1 MATDEK
7 RGKMLTGSIVAL
19 ITPFTQ
25 EGAIDHLALS
35 ALIQWHMEQ
44 GSQGIVLCGSTG
56 EGTSL
61 TPQEKLDIFKQ
72 GVQIAKGRIPIIA
85 GTGTSSTSTTVE
97 LTQAAKNIGVDA
109 CLVIVPY
116 YTKPSIQGCIAHYKE
131 VCSVKIPIFV
141 YHHPGRTG
149 IKLPIETLVEI
160 AKDPYVW
167 GIKESTADIEYA
179 VRLSQEIKKPL
190 FCGDDH
196 LVVPLMSLKFK
207 GCISVIANLV
217 PKQWQQLLCMLSDQS
232 FEEAGK
238 LYEKYHSLC
247 ASLFLES
254 NPQCV
259 KYALYQMRYCLPH
272 LRLPLMQPSKAVRER
287 ITEEM
292 QALGLCSNLHFSGIG
307 G

>member
-1 MATDEK
+1 
-7 RGKMLTGSIVAL
+7 MLTGSIVAL

-25 EGAIDHLALS
+25 EGAIDYLALDT
-35 ALIQWHMEQ
+35 LIEWHIAQ

-61 TPQEKLDIFKQ
+61 SLQEKLHIFKQ
-72 GVQIAKGRIPIIA
+72 GVQIANGRIPIIA

-97 LTQAAKNIGVDA
+97 LTQAAKDIGVHA

-116 YTKPSIQGCIAHYKE
+116 YTKPSVQGCIAHYKE
-131 VCSVKIPIFV
+131 VCSVNIPIFV

-149 IKLPIETLVEI
+149 IKLPMEALVEI
-160 AKDPYVW
+160 AKDPYVC
-167 GIKESTADIEYA
+167 GIKESTADIEYV

-196 LVVPLMSLKFK
+196 LVVPLMALKFK
-207 GCISVIANLV
+207 GCISVIANLI
-217 PKQWQQLLCMLSDQS
+217 PKQWQQLLCMLSDQN

-259 KYALYQMRYCLPH
+259 KYALYQMGYCLSL
-272 LRLPLMQPSKAVRER
+272 LRLPLMQPSRDVKER
-287 ITEEM
+287 IREEM
-292 QALGLCSNLHFSGIG
+292 QALGLSSNLDLSGVSS
-307 G
+307 

>member
-1 MATDEK
+1 
-7 RGKMLTGSIVAL
+7 MLTGSIVAL

-25 EGAIDHLALS
+25 EGAVDYLALS
-35 ALIQWHMEQ
+35 ALIKWHIEQ

-61 TPQEKLDIFKQ
+61 SSEERLHIFKQ
-72 GVQIAKGRIPIIA
+72 GVQIANGRIPIIA

-97 LTQAAKNIGVDA
+97 LTQAAKDIGVDA

-116 YTKPSIQGCIAHYKE
+116 YIKPSIQGCIAHYKE
-131 VCSVKIPIFV
+131 VCSVKIPILV

-160 AKDPYVW
+160 AKDPYIC
-167 GIKESTADIEYA
+167 GIKESTADIDYA
-179 VRLSQEIKKPL
+179 VKLSQEIKKPL

-196 LVVPLMSLKFK
+196 LVVPLMALKFK
-207 GCISVIANLV
+207 GCISVIANLI
-217 PKQWQQLLCMLSDQS
+217 PKQWRQLLYLLSDQS
-232 FEEAGK
+232 FRQASK

-247 ASLFLES
+247 TSLFLES

-259 KYALYQMRYCLPH
+259 KYALYQMGYCLPH
-272 LRLPLMQPSKAVRER
+272 LRLPLMQPSIDVRER
-287 ITEEM
+287 IKEEM
-292 QALGLCSNLHFSGIG
+292 QALGLCSNLNLSGVSG
-307 G
+307 

>member
-1 MATDEK
+1 MVANEK
-7 RGKMLTGSIVAL
+7 RGEMLTGSIVAL

-25 EGAIDHLALS
+25 EGAIDYLALDT
-35 ALIQWHMEQ
+35 LIEWHIAQ

-61 TPQEKLDIFKQ
+61 SLQEKLHIFKQ
-72 GVQIAKGRIPIIA
+72 GVQIANGRIPIIA

-97 LTQAAKNIGVDA
+97 LTQAAKDIGVHA

-116 YTKPSIQGCIAHYKE
+116 YTKPSVQGCIAHYKE
-131 VCSVKIPIFV
+131 VCSVNIPIFV

-149 IKLPIETLVEI
+149 IKLPMEALVEI
-160 AKDPYVW
+160 AKDPYVC
-167 GIKESTADIEYA
+167 GIKESTADIEYV

-196 LVVPLMSLKFK
+196 LVVPLMALKFK
-207 GCISVIANLV
+207 GCISVIANLI
-217 PKQWQQLLCMLSDQS
+217 PKQWQQLLCMLSDQN

-259 KYALYQMRYCLPH
+259 KYALYQMGYCLSL
-272 LRLPLMQPSKAVRER
+272 LRLPLMQPSRDVKER
-287 ITEEM
+287 IREEM
-292 QALGLCSNLHFSGIG
+292 QALGLSSNLDLSGVSS
-307 G
+307 

>member
-1 MATDEK
+1 MVTNEK
-7 RGKMLTGSIVAL
+7 RDEMLTGSIVAL

-25 EGAIDHLALS
+25 EGTVDYLALS
-35 ALIQWHMEQ
+35 ALIKWHIEQ

-56 EGTSL
+56 EGISL
-61 TPQEKLDIFKQ
+61 SSQEKLNIFKQ
-72 GVQIAKGRIPIIA
+72 GVQIGKGHIPIIA

-116 YTKPSIQGCIAHYKE
+116 YIKPGIQGCIAHYKE
-131 VCSVKIPIFV
+131 VCSVKIPIFI

-149 IKLPIETLVEI
+149 IKLPIETLVKI

-167 GIKESTADIEYA
+167 GIKESSADIEYA
-179 VRLSQEIKKPL
+179 VRLSQEIAKPL

-196 LVVPLMSLKFK
+196 LVVPLMALKFK
-207 GCISVIANLV
+207 GCISVIANLI
-217 PKQWQQLLCMLSDQS
+217 PKQWQQLLCMLSDQNFKQAS
-232 FEEAGK
+232 K

-247 ASLFLES
+247 TSLFLES

-259 KYALYQMRYCLPH
+259 KYALYQMGYCLPH
-272 LRLPLMQPSKAVRER
+272 LRLPLMEPSIDVRER
-287 ITEEM
+287 IRKEM
-292 QALGLCSNLHFSGIG
+292 QALGLCSNFHLRGIG

>member
-1 MATDEK
+1 MAANEK

-19 ITPFTQ
+19 VTPFTQ
-25 EGAIDHLALS
+25 EGAVDDLALS
-35 ALIQWHMEQ
+35 ALITWHMEQ

-61 TPQEKLDIFKQ
+61 SSQEKLHIFKQ
-72 GVQIAKGRIPIIA
+72 GVQIANGRIPIIA

-116 YTKPSIQGCIAHYKE
+116 YTKPSLQGCIAHYKE

-149 IKLPIETLVEI
+149 MKLPIDTLVEI
-160 AKDPYVW
+160 AKDPYVC
-167 GIKESTADIEYA
+167 GIKESTADIDYA
-179 VRLSQEIKKPL
+179 VRLSQEIEKPL

-196 LVVPLMSLKFK
+196 LVVPLMALKFK
-207 GCISVIANLV
+207 GCISVIANLI
-217 PKQWQQLLCMLSDQS
+217 PKQWQQLLSMLSDQS
-232 FEEAGK
+232 FREAGK

-247 ASLFLES
+247 TSLFLES

-259 KYALYQMRYCLPH
+259 KYALYQMGYCLPH
-272 LRLPLMQPSKAVRER
+272 LRLPLMQPSIAVKER
-287 ITEEM
+287 IRGEM
-292 QALGLCSNLHFSGIG
+292 QALGLCSNLYLSGIVG
-307 G
+307 

>member
-1 MATDEK
+1 MAANEK

-25 EGAIDHLALS
+25 EGAVDYLALS
-35 ALIQWHMEQ
+35 ALIKWHIEQ

-61 TPQEKLDIFKQ
+61 SSQERLQIFEQ
-72 GVQIAKGRIPIIA
+72 GVQIANGRIPIIA

-97 LTQAAKNIGVDA
+97 LTQTAKDIGVDA

-116 YTKPSIQGCIAHYKE
+116 YIKPSSQGCIAHYKE
-131 VCSVKIPIFV
+131 VCSVKIPTLV
-141 YHHPGRTG
+141 YHHPERTG

-160 AKDPYVW
+160 AKDPYIC

-179 VRLSQEIKKPL
+179 VKLSQEIKKPL

-207 GCISVIANLV
+207 GCISVIANLI
-217 PKQWQQLLCMLSDQS
+217 PKQWQQLLYLLSDQR
-232 FEEAGK
+232 FRQAGK

-247 ASLFLES
+247 TSLFLES

-259 KYALYQMRYCLPH
+259 KYALYQMGYCLPH
-272 LRLPLMQPSKAVRER
+272 LRLPLMQPSIDVRER
-287 ITEEM
+287 IREEM
-292 QALGLCSNLHFSGIG
+292 QALGLCSNFHLSGVSG
-307 G
+307 

>member
-1 MATDEK
+1 VAANEK

-25 EGAIDHLALS
+25 EGAVDYLALS
-35 ALIQWHMEQ
+35 ALIKWHIEQ

-61 TPQEKLDIFKQ
+61 SMQEKLDIFKQ
-72 GVQIAKGRIPIIA
+72 GVQIANGRIPIIA
-85 GTGTSSTSTTVE
+85 GTGTSSTSTTIE

-131 VCSVKIPIFV
+131 VCSVKVPIFV

-149 IKLPIETLVEI
+149 IKLSIEALVEI

-179 VRLSQEIKKPL
+179 VRLSQEITKPL

-196 LVVPLMSLKFK
+196 LVVPLMALKFK
-207 GCISVIANLV
+207 GCISVIANLI
-217 PKQWQQLLCMLSDQS
+217 PKQWQQLLYLLSDQS
-232 FEEAGK
+232 FREAGK

-247 ASLFLES
+247 TSLFLES

-259 KYALYQMRYCLPH
+259 KYALYQMGYCLPH
-272 LRLPLMQPSKAVRER
+272 LRLPLMQPSMDVRER
-287 ITEEM
+287 VREEM
-292 QALGLCSNLHFSGIG
+292 QALGLCSNFHLSGIG
-307 G
+307 R

>member
-1 MATDEK
+1 
-7 RGKMLTGSIVAL
+7 MLTGSIVAL
-19 ITPFTQ
+19 ITPFTKQ
-25 EGAIDHLALS
+25 GCIDTLS
-35 ALIQWHMEQ
+35 LDALIEWHIQQ

-56 EGTSL
+56 EGINL
-61 TPQEKLDIFKQ
+61 TLQEKLAVFRQ

-97 LTQAAKNIGVDA
+97 LTQEAKKIGVDG
-109 CLVIVPY
+109 CLVIAPY
-116 YTKPSIQGCIAHYKE
+116 YIKPNSQGCIVHYKE

-149 IKLPIETLVEI
+149 VKLPIETLVEI
-160 AKDPYVW
+160 AKDPYVY

-196 LVVPLMSLKFK
+196 LVVPLMALKFA
-207 GCISVIANLV
+207 GTVSVIANLI
-217 PKQWQQLLCMLSDQS
+217 PKEWKQLLALLTKER
-232 FEEAGK
+232 FIEARA
-238 LYEKYHSLC
+238 LYKKYHSLC
-247 ASLFLES
+247 AALFLES

-259 KYALYQMRYCLPH
+259 KYALQQMGLCLSH
-272 LRLPLMQPSKAVRER
+272 LRLPLMEPSLEVREK

-292 QALGLCSNLHFSGIG
+292 HKLDLCSNLDFSGVRG
-307 G
+307 